1 MAGYNIDG
9 LNDAEKAKLIYL
21 THHLGLSDAIHFIK
35 NNITE
40 GKAKELLIAQVGD
53 ESAISKAKKW
63 RVYESTQ
70 KVVNRLY
77 R

>member
-1 MAGYNIDG
+1 MQYI
-9 LNDAEKAKLIYL
+9 LLR
-21 THHLGLSDAIHFIK
+21 

-53 ESAISKAKKW
+53 ESAISKAKKKW